1 MNGGSRWG
9 RLDTVSVA
17 GIAVFS
23 ALALILGAF
32 SQALGLNFPLV
43 PYLQFDFGEVA
54 IVLAFFIFGPVPA
67 VVSSFA
73 EFAGLE
79 AFGQNLPVGP
89 FLKLFA
95 LLSTVLGLWAG
106 TKVASKV
113 GAPGL
118 PRLVGSGALSASVL
132 RALILTAANLY
143 LLELYYSP
151 AAIQGLIRYVLQPS
165 FALVGIA
172 VTDADYL
179 VPVLV
184 FTAVFNVLQLAL
196 VIGLSYAVL
205 RVPVVSQIRVGGRAP
220 WFATVVR
227 GRGAPPEPVRR

>member
-1 MNGGSRWG
+1 MTGVAGSG

-23 ALALILGAF
+23 SLALILGAM
-32 SQALGLNFPLV
+32 SQALGLNFPIV

-95 LLSTVLGLWAG
+95 LLSTILGLWAG
-106 TKVASKV
+106 SKLAAKM
-113 GAPGL
+113 GTPGL
-118 PRLVGSGALSASVL
+118 SRLIGSGALSAAVF
-132 RALILTAANLY
+132 RAAILTVPNLY

-151 AAIQGLIRYVLQPS
+151 AAIQGLVTYVLQPS
-165 FALVGIA
+165 FALLGIG
-172 VTDADYL
+172 VTASNYL

-184 FTAVFNVLQLAL
+184 FTAIFNVLQLAL
-196 VIGLSYAVL
+196 VMGVSYAVL
-205 RVPVVSQIRVGGRAP
+205 RLPVMAQIKVGGRVP
-220 WFATVVR
+220 WFATIVR
-227 GRGAPPEPVRR
+227 GGGSPPEPGR

>member
-1 MNGGSRWG
+1 MNRPAGWG

-32 SQALGLNFPLV
+32 SQALGLNFPIV

-67 VVSSFA
+67 IVSSFA

-79 AFGQNLPVGP
+79 AFGQNVPVGP

-106 TKVASKV
+106 AKLASKV

-118 PRLVGSGALSASVL
+118 SRLVGSGALSAAIF
-132 RALILTAANLY
+132 RALILTVANLY

-151 AAIQGLIRYVLQPS
+151 AAIQGLVKYVLQPS
-165 FALVGIA
+165 FALVGIG
-172 VTDADYL
+172 VSDANYL
-179 VPVLV
+179 APVLV
-184 FTAVFNVLQLAL
+184 FTAIFNILQLAL
-196 VIGLSYAVL
+196 VMALSYAVL
-205 RVPVVSQIRVGGRAP
+205 RVPVVSQLKVGGRVP
-220 WFATVVR
+220 WFATIAR
-227 GRGAPPEPVRR
+227 GSGPPPEPFR